1 MNRMKGLLP
10 ALYTDER
17 GQDLIE
23 YALIATLIALVAITG
38 MSSLASSISSE
49 YNSINSR
56 FGAAVS

>member
-1 MNRMKGLLP
+1 MNRIKGLLQ
-10 ALYTDER
+10 ALYADEA

-38 MSSLASSISSE
+38 LNGLASSISSE

-56 FGAAVS
+56 FSSAVS